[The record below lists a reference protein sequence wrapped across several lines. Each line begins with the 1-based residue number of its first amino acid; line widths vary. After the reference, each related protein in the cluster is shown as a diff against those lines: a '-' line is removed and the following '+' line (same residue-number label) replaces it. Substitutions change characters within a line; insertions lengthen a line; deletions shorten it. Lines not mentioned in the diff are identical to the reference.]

1 MIKALLEKKIDNMQE
16 HMVNV
21 SKEIEI
27 LRKKIK
33 KKC

>member
-1 MIKALLEKKIDNMQE
+1 MIRALLEKIDKMQE
-16 HMVNV
+16 HVVNV
-21 SKEIEI
+21 SKEIKI